1 MIELG
6 QQILEIGWLITK
18 IVFTFTALIFGV
30 MMLLVL
36 AGVARK

>member
-6 QQILEIGWLITK
+6 QQILEAGWLITK

-36 AGVARK
+36 AGVRK